1 MLLKERSILNYQA
14 KMVGEKAYQLL
25 ARREG
30 QGKVINVFSTAAYLE
45 GEEGEIFWVAAADS
59 PPHQRSLITSYS
71 PEAFATG
78 ENFYHQSSRVQIGE
92 KVFISMD
99 QALIWKPLAIDFE
112 NIPNLSELER
122 IWQNWLVAFQ
132 EINDPWIKID
142 RRFFPLVISSSKLKI
157 STIVEKCARL
167 IGLGPGF
174 SPAGDDF
181 VGGLLFVFYFLQKA
195 YPELLERE
203 ENIISNFLEW
213 ARSRTNI
220 VSWTILKDLAL
231 GQGPEPAHKILHNL
245 FQGKDVSAI
254 GPEVE
259 ELARLGHTTGRAIF
273 YGILAGLLILL
284 GRDYSK
290 YLH

>member
-25 ARREG
+25 VRREG
-30 QGKVINVFSTAAYLE
+30 RGKVIKVFSTAAYLE
-45 GEEGEIFWVAAADS
+45 GEEGEIFWVAAADI

-99 QALIWKPLAIDFE
+99 QALIWKPLVIDFK
-112 NIPNLSELER
+112 NILNLSELER
-122 IWQNWLVAFQ
+122 VFPNWLPVFQ
-132 EINDPWIKID
+132 GIDDPWIRIG
-142 RRFFPLVISSSKLKI
+142 RRFCSLVASSPKRRI
-157 STIVEKCARL
+157 NAIIEKCARL
-167 IGLGPGF
+167 VGLGPGF

-181 VGGLLFVFYFLQKA
+181 VGGLLFAIYFLQKA
-195 YPELLERE
+195 YPELLEME
-203 ENIISNFLEW
+203 ENIILNFLEW
-213 ARSRTNI
+213 ARSHTNI
-220 VSWTILKDLAL
+220 VSWTILKDLAS
-231 GQGPEPAHKILHNL
+231 GQGPEPVHKILYKL
-245 FQGKDVSAI
+245 FQGEEVSTI

-259 ELARLGHTTGRAIF
+259 ELDRLGHTTGRAIF
-273 YGILAGLLILL
+273 CGILTGLLILL
-284 GRDYSK
+284 GGNYTK